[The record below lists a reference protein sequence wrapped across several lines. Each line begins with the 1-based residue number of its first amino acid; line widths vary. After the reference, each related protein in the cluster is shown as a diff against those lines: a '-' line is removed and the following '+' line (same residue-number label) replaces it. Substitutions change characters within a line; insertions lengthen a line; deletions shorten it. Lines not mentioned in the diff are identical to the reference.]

1 MIANSTVPFFRRLD
15 WFSIILYIL
24 LVIAGWAMVCA
35 ASYSYDTEQLVTPG
49 SRPMM
54 QLVWI
59 GLSVILILLLLT
71 VDVGWLESLTPV
83 FYIAMLGLLFVTIF
97 VAPEIKGSRSWLV
110 LGPLRLQPAEFAK
123 ITTALMLAVTMNRYG
138 FKLSS
143 WRSYAEVFG
152 IILLPVLLI
161 FLEKETGSALVY
173 TALFLA
179 LYREGLSGIILGSA
193 FLAVVLFVTSLSLN
207 DILWGDTRA
216 EIWSLAT
223 IIMIAVFVLL
233 MLRPAK
239 NKKLFHWLIVTELS
253 LYVLAWVADFFLPM
267 DYSYVAI
274 LQLLLLL
281 SYCFFQAFRYYLRR
295 YFLIFFFAIACI
307 FYTLSVSFVF
317 EKVLQPHQQ
326 VRISVALGLKED
338 PKGVGYNVN
347 QAKIAVGSGGL
358 TGKGFLQGT
367 QTKLNYVPE
376 QDTDFIFC
384 TVGEEMGFVGSAS
397 LLIVYL
403 MLILRVYYLSERQTT
418 PFGRVYGYC
427 VASIFLFHLAINV
440 GMVIGLVPV
449 IGIPLPFFSYGGSSL
464 WGFTILLFLFLRID
478 ASRKMESTASSPAL
492 RGLV

>member
-1 MIANSTVPFFRRLD
+1 MAPNKPISIFARLD
-15 WFSIILYIL
+15 WFTIIIYLL
-24 LVIAGWAMVCA
+24 LVVAGWFMICA
-35 ASYSYDTEQLVTPG
+35 ASYSYDTEQLVTSG

-59 GLSVILILLLLT
+59 GLGLLLIFILLT
-71 VDVGWLESLTPV
+71 VDVGWLESLTPIL
-83 FYIAMLGLLFVTIF
+83 YIAMLGLLLITIF
-97 VAPEIKGSRSWLV
+97 VAPDIKGSRSWLV

-123 ITTALMLAVTMNRYG
+123 ITTSLMLAVTMNRYA
-138 FKLSS
+138 FKLST

-161 FLEKETGSALVY
+161 FLEQETGSALVY

-179 LYREGLSGIILGSA
+179 LYREGLSGFILGSA
-193 FLAVVLFVTSLSLN
+193 FLAVVLFVAALSLN
-207 DILWGDTRA
+207 DVYWGHTQAD
-216 EIWSLAT
+216 IWCWAT
-223 IIMIAVFVLL
+223 IVLIASLVLL
-233 MLRPAK
+233 ILRPIK
-239 NKKLFHWLIVTELS
+239 NKKLFRWLLIAEGL
-253 LYVLAWVADFFLPM
+253 LYVLGWSVSFFFPV
-267 DYSYVAI
+267 DYAYVAL
-274 LQLLLLL
+274 LQLALLLVFCL
-281 SYCFFQAFRYYLRR
+281 QQAFRYYIKR
-295 YFLIFFFAIACI
+295 YFLVFFFAIACV
-307 FYTLSVSFVF
+307 FYSLSVSFVF
-317 EKVLQPHQQ
+317 ENILQPHQQ
-326 VRISVALGLKED
+326 VRIAVALGLKED

-397 LLIVYL
+397 LLLVYL
-403 MLILRVYYLSERQTT
+403 LLILRIYYLSERQTS

-427 VASIFLFHLAINV
+427 VASILLFHLAINV

-478 ASRKMESTASSPAL
+478 ASRKTESAGATPAL
-492 RGLV
+492 RGLL

>member
-1 MIANSTVPFFRRLD
+1 MNPNQATSFFKRLD
-15 WFSIILYIL
+15 WFTIIIYLL
-24 LVIAGWAMVCA
+24 LVVSGWAMICA
-35 ASYSYDTEQLVTPG
+35 ASYSYDTEHLVTPG

-54 QLVWI
+54 QLIWM
-59 GLSVILILLLLT
+59 GLSLILIFILLT
-71 VDVGWLESLTPV
+71 VDVGWLESLTPI
-83 FYIAMLGLLFVTIF
+83 FYIVMLGLLFITIF

-123 ITTALMLAVTMNRYG
+123 ITTSLMLASTINRYG

-152 IILLPVLLI
+152 IILLPVFLI
-161 FLEKETGSALVY
+161 FLEKETGSALIY

-179 LYREGLSGIILGSA
+179 LYREGLSGIIIGSA
-193 FLAVVLFVTSLSLN
+193 FLAVVLFVASLSLN
-207 DILWGDTRA
+207 DVYWGDTQA
-216 EIWSLAT
+216 QIWSLAT
-223 IIMIAVFVLL
+223 IIMLAVFVLL
-233 MLRPAK
+233 LLRPAK
-239 NKKLFHWLIVTELS
+239 NKRLFHWLIVSELA
-253 LYVLAWVADFFLPM
+253 LYVIAWGGSFFFPM
-267 DYSYVAI
+267 NYAYVAI
-274 LQLLLLL
+274 LQLGLLLI
-281 SYCFFQAFRYYLRR
+281 YCFTQAFRYYARR
-295 YFLIFFFAIACI
+295 YFLILFFAIACI
-307 FYTLSVSFVF
+307 LYTLSVSFVF

-384 TVGEEMGFVGSAS
+384 TVGEEMGFIGSSA

-403 MLILRVYYLSERQTT
+403 ILILRIYYLAERQTT
-418 PFGRVYGYC
+418 AFGRVYGYC
-427 VASIFLFHLAINV
+427 VGSIFFFHLSINV

-478 ASRKMESTASSPAL
+478 ASRKLESTASSPAL